1 MQLGF
6 LPENAGFG
14 SMVTESLLWYG
25 WWKKSCISWYDK
37 KSHYLQGFKHP
48 RWCRMSSINSID
60 HGMSSFMLFTPASW
74 FNAGSTLVTAENQGS
89 TCSQPSFCLW
99 FFSGDLANQSI
110 CQMIC
115 FAFILD
121 TEITKKWG
129 RKLCLKPT
137 KAPFSIRR
145 RSKISR
151 NSWPLAVRCCSFR
164 GARCCGFFHRTTG
177 GPWCSKFL
185 RPALTL
191 CHEEI
196 ANVVQAEILAVDE
209 RKWETTFWKS
219 ERGRTSQELKV
230 KSQNLSMH
238 RPPPLFLSNF
248 PPGELPE
255 PFGQFQS
262 LLDQLRKRAG
272 TSPSK
277 VLMDV
282 NRHVATYFVETFPSE
297 GRLHSHMG
305 PQQRNQNCRNGWY
318 APTGATSMKPGDS
331 QILNHQFF
339 EKLQATHATHQLR
352 PGSCCS
358 MKLWWKFRWSPK
370 NKKVWKKTYKNHT
383 KTLVVPV
390 VLLWCWC
397 FCFCFGEI
405 KVTTCSCTVAIW
417 NSEVCGISCGHI
429 QD

>member
-191 CHEEI
+191 AMKKSRMLYRLKFWQWMREGE
-196 ANVVQAEILAVDE
+196 
-209 RKWETTFWKS
+209 KWLF
-219 ERGRTSQELKV
+219 G
-230 KSQNLSMH
+230 NLSVAGLAKNWKLRVRIYPCTIH
-238 RPPPLFLSNF
+238 RHCFCPIF
-248 PPGELPE
+248 PPENCRSHLDNSRVCLTSWERELVHLHPKCWWMSTAMTR
-255 PFGQFQS
+255 PI
-262 LLDQLRKRAG
+262 LLKLFRVKDFTHTWDLNATKTAGMAG
-272 TSPSK
+272 T
-277 VLMDV
+277 LLQ
-282 NRHVATYFVETFPSE
+282 
-297 GRLHSHMG
+297 G
-305 PQQRNQNCRNGWY
+305 QRPWSLGILRFW
-318 APTGATSMKPGDS
+318 TTKSLEKLLGDS
-331 QILNHQFF
+331 ST
-339 EKLQATHATHQLR
+339 EAWKLL
-352 PGSCCS
+352 
-358 MKLWWKFRWSPK
+358 F
-370 NKKVWKKTYKNHT
+370 NE
-383 KTLVVPV
+383 TLV
-390 VLLWCWC
+390 
-397 FCFCFGEI
+397 EI
-405 KVTTCSCTVAIW
+405 PL
-417 NSEVCGISCGHI
+417 EP
-429 QD
+429 